1 MDNIGFS
8 PYLPLRTYNIHYDM
22 IFDITVNI
30 HQNLKNL
37 LLTNPGERIMIPEFG
52 VGIRKLLFEMNTE
65 DVFSDLSETIQEQ
78 VNSFLPYI
86 EIDDIFQLEPEDP
99 ETADESLS
107 IVIQYSVPS
116 LGIESAIKVDSQ

>member
-8 PYLPLRTYNIHYDM
+8 PYLPLRTDNIHYDM